1 VRADRL
7 NREAD
12 RVIRVYSGR
21 TAETRIQYRAE
32 RPENLLALHN
42 LERVLLTE
50 LAARLHIRLR
60 NAQVLDVGCGGGGW
74 LTRLA
79 SHGLPPASA
88 HGVDLRPDAIERA
101 KSYLPSADVRVGN
114 AAALPFP
121 DESMDLVAQFTMLSS
136 VEDPDVRAAIARE
149 MTRVVRPDGVIVS
162 YDFWIHPRNPNTRG
176 ITKRELVALFDGH
189 HIDARSVTLAPPIAR
204 RVAPRSYH
212 LALALQAVP
221 PLRTHRLAFIS
232 PRPSA
237 RVAGNA

>member
-136 VEDPDVRAAIARE
+136 VEDP
-149 MTRVVRPDGVIVS
+149 GVIVS